1 MSLIAMS
8 KAFDCPLLAH
18 LHFFIF
24 PKYHCR
30 IQITSVIKSVKSM
43 VQNFVF
49 FDILNSNN
57 ANICEKRIFEKEL
70 PMTNFRHYKLGLIV
84 QFQHLS

>member
-43 VQNFVF
+43 VQNFFF

-57 ANICEKRIFEKEL
+57 ANICEKR
-70 PMTNFRHYKLGLIV
+70 MTNFRHYKLGLGLIV

>member
-8 KAFDCPLLAH
+8 KAFDCPLFAH

-30 IQITSVIKSVKSM
+30 IQITSAIKSVKSM
-43 VQNFVF
+43 VQNFFF
-49 FDILNSNN
+49 FDIQNSNN